1 VTQTSGH
8 LALDAIDL
16 GLLGRLAREGR
27 ATWSDLG
34 LEFGLTP
41 PAVAARVRRLV
52 SHGVI
57 RQFAAWVAPGAVE
70 AITAFVAVSF
80 DDPDG
85 HEAFRQAVGRLLAVQ
100 ECHRVAGDAHYLLK
114 VRARSGEELE
124 HLLTTVLPSTA
135 RTALWRT
142 MLVLRTLKESPVF
155 PLPRIQPPDTPPAA
169 REKARSR

>member
-1 VTQTSGH
+1 MTAVGASIR
-8 LALDAIDL
+8 LDAIDM

-52 SHGVI
+52 ANDVI
-57 RQFAAWVAPGAVE
+57 RQFTAWIAPGAVQ
-70 AITAFVAVSF
+70 AITAFVTVSF

-85 HEAFRQAVGRLLAVQ
+85 HEAFRQAVSRLLAVQ

-124 HLLTTVLPSTA
+124 HLLTSVLPATA

-142 MLVLRTLKESPVF
+142 MLVLRTVKESPVF
-155 PLPRIQPPDTPPAA
+155 PLPRV
-169 REKARSR
+169 E

>member
-1 VTQTSGH
+1 MSAAVGRIS
-8 LALDAIDL
+8 LDAVDL

-52 SHGVI
+52 ANGVI
-57 RQFAAWVAPGAVE
+57 RQFAAWIAPGAVQ

-80 DDPDG
+80 EDPDE
-85 HEAFRQAVGRLLAVQ
+85 HEGFRQAVGRLLAVQ
-100 ECHRVAGDAHYLLK
+100 ECHRVAGEAHYLLK

-124 HLLTTVLPSTA
+124 HLLTSVLPSTA

-142 MLVLRTLKESPVF
+142 MLVLRTVKESPVF
-155 PLPRIQPPDTPPAA
+155 PLPRT
-169 REKARSR
+169 E